1 MEEKLKKAFEE
12 RNPNAVSGI
21 WNFWEINSASKLSHT
36 LVVDGRFFI
45 YEYQCGEGEDFS
57 IKIR

>member
-1 MEEKLKKAFEE
+1 MKRKLKKTFRE

-21 WNFWEINSASKLSHT
+21 WNFWEIDGESKLSPT
-36 LVVDGRFFI
+36 LLVDGRFFI

-57 IKIR
+57 IEIR